1 MATSAFKTID
11 ITKDSKPRKDII
23 RIKSNK
29 IEIGFNILKGK
40 QGDYVLLF
48 CPAVNLSGY
57 GKTVKEADEL
67 LKENLLLFSE
77 DILSMN
83 NTEREYFLAS
93 LGFKK
98 ERYKSK
104 NFSKAYVDEDGIL
117 KNFDKGTV
125 ERHLLQTA

>member
-1 MATSAFKTID
+1 MTDFKIFD
-11 ITKDSKPRKDII
+11 YKKNQKKLKDTI
-23 RIKSNK
+23 RIKNNK
-29 IEIGFNILKGK
+29 IELGFNVLKGK

-57 GKTVKEADEL
+57 GSTDKEANEL
-67 LKENLLLFSE
+67 LKENLVVFSE
-77 DILSMN
+77 DVLSMN
-83 NTEREYFLAS
+83 TTEREHFLAS

-98 ERYKSK
+98 ERFHNK

-125 ERHLLQTA
+125 ERQILQTA